1 MNTKN
6 NKKYLETE
14 VKICDIFLQ
23 LLKERN
29 LSDISITELC
39 KCADITRATFYAHCK
54 DLRELMAHT
63 DDMLSRGLVERLY
76 RYNSQPDN
84 SHWNLSVCFRQLF
97 EHVSAY
103 RQFYRIYISHVPIL
117 PLFEKIPAFYENIS
131 GEDIFRAE
139 RKLHDVP
146 KRRLYY
152 HSSFFYAGMTSL
164 LRIWLESDCQESIDE
179 MLEIVNEQ
187 YHDTILHPRSDA
199 PHDPCG
205 NLPG

>member
-164 LRIWLESDCQESIDE
+164 LRIWL
-179 MLEIVNEQ
+179 
-187 YHDTILHPRSDA
+187 
-199 PHDPCG
+199 
-205 NLPG
+205 